1 MTLSIVIPVYNTKK
15 YLSDCL
21 GSILT
26 QSFTDFEILLID
38 DGSSDGSSELCNEF
52 ARLDSRIRVFHKEN
66 GGVSSARNLGLA
78 NACGEWV
85 YFVDSDDCLLPGG
98 LQTLIECISDEV
110 DIVMGGYMEVDESG
124 GVYTVNERAVRVLS
138 KKQSIITLFAGYG
151 SFYRYCGY
159 MCIRLLRRSVIREY
173 NLYFDPSISIK
184 EDTLFLMQYICRS
197 NGVTRQTTVPVYMY
211 CRRAD
216 SAMGEVEVHFHP
228 KYVDSFYALVKM
240 KHEVEALFPSYS
252 FPVFI
257 AKQEIYRRYCT
268 LVDKMDVNHFQ
279 DDELRSEIYSIMHE
293 EVGSVFFFKVE
304 RKIRKFLSRRN

>member
-124 GVYTVNERAVRVLS
+124 GMYTVNERAVRVLS

-216 SAMGEVEVHFHP
+216 SAMGEVESHFHP
-228 KYVDSFYALVKM
+228 KYVDSFYAIVKM
-240 KHEVEALFPSYS
+240 KHEVDAVYPSFSHPVFVAKQAIVSRFYAIVSKMESSRVQDEAL
-252 FPVFI
+252 I
-257 AKQEIYRRYCT
+257 K
-268 LVDKMDVNHFQ
+268 
-279 DDELRSEIYSIMHE
+279 ELRWTMYQ
-293 EVGSVFFFKVE
+293 EVGSMTLFKIQ
-304 RKIRKFLSRRN
+304 RKLFKFCRIN